1 MSVCVCVCVCVCSC
15 SEVASVSA
23 VIAAA
28 APPPPRGRTAHTRR
42 HEGRTNIT
50 FIILQYYRI
59 IIKKFKSSG
68 GARLQLAALLG
79 EQLPPLLVDLRT
91 RADSIINNLIM

>member
-1 MSVCVCVCVCVCSC
+1 M
-15 SEVASVSA
+15 AS
-23 VIAAA
+23 
-28 APPPPRGRTAHTRR
+28 RCR

-91 RADSIINNLIM
+91 RADSIINNLIILLKILKTALLGE